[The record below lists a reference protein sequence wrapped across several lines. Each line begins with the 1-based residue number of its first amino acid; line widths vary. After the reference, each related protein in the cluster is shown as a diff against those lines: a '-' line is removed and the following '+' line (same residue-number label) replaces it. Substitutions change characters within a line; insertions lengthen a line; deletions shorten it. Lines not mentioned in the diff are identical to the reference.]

1 MRRDHPA
8 IVASKIMYVVFV
20 GPQMLYRSYV
30 ELSDGVNTILDYA
43 CIAFLTHIIYVLIVY
58 WLERTST
65 D

>member
-30 ELSDGVNTILDYA
+30 ELSDGVNTI
-43 CIAFLTHIIYVLIVY
+43 
-58 WLERTST
+58 
-65 D
+65 